1 MKLYFLAVFALPPS
15 PLPFLCGGCVRVRM
29 QEGMPMPMPVPLE
42 ARAEYQMSSSVTADI
57 SALRQQSLT
66 ELEAYQVARNAGQ

>member
-1 MKLYFLAVFALPPS
+1 M
-15 PLPFLCGGCVRVRM
+15 RVSM